1 MRRVAYYSGIS
12 IESDIAMAPEPT
24 EQLKL
29 DFALAAWGGEIR
41 TLRGILSSYPD
52 AVSWTDVGGGTVL
65 RKAVA
70 HGSAHLEAVKLLLE
84 YGSHINA
91 QDADGLTPLM
101 YAAMHDKKECLKLFL
116 EKDAD
121 TDLTDNRG
129 RTAAQIAYELG
140 HHETAFAIAAYVQN
154 KRDTAERERTE
165 ALNAEAAQAHS
176 GLDHAVAIKK
186 PLVMRQRFGF

>member
-1 MRRVAYYSGIS
+1 
-12 IESDIAMAPEPT
+12 MALEPT

-29 DFALAAWGGEIR
+29 DFALAAWGGEVGV
-41 TLRGILSSYPD
+41 LRRILSTYPD
-52 AVSWTDVGGGTVL
+52 AVSWNDVGGGTVL

-70 HGSAHLEAVKLLLE
+70 HGSTHLEAVKLLLDC
-84 YGSHINA
+84 GSDINA

-101 YAAMHDKKECLKLFL
+101 FAAMHDKKECLDLFL
-116 EKDAD
+116 QRGAN

-129 RTAAQIAYELG
+129 RTASQIAHELG
-140 HHETAFAIAAYVQN
+140 HHETAFAIAEYVQN

-176 GLDHAVAIKK
+176 GLDHAVTVKK
-186 PLVMRQRFGF
+186 PLAMRQRFGS